1 MTYTITDTPTDTVA
15 VTRRPS
21 SLSAFFEKY
30 TLIIITLAV
39 IAFFSFYPGT
49 SAQFLTVVSLNT
61 VLTNMLCALMVA
73 LAALFPFV
81 AGYMDFSVGAT
92 AAITCVFAARM
103 MDVTV
108 NGFGWPVW
116 LAILVPVA
124 LSPLIGIANGFFV
137 TRLKMNPF
145 VTTLG
150 MSLLLYGISMLW
162 TGGQRLSAPSGSIV
176 STFASTK
183 WLGLPVPVYFVLVIA
198 IVVWYILTHTPF
210 GRTLYG
216 MGSSTPS
223 ARLVGIRVDRN
234 LWWSFAIASFLAS
247 LAGILQLAQVGSAT
261 ASDGGSLLFKG
272 ITFIFLSATAITPGF
287 FNVWGVVIAGIL
299 LSVSVTGLTF
309 MGYAGWTTNV
319 FNGIALLAAVGLSTY
334 LGRRK
339 KQG

>member
-1 MTYTITDTPTDTVA
+1 MTTTAPTPPTDTVVVA
-15 VTRRPS
+15 KQPSRVT
-21 SLSAFFEKY
+21 AFFEKY
-30 TLIIITLAV
+30 ALVVIALAV

-49 SAQFLTVVSLNT
+49 STQFLTVSSLNT

-73 LAALFPFV
+73 LAALFPFA

-92 AAITCVFAARM
+92 AAITCVFAARL
-103 MDVTV
+103 MDTTV

-116 LAILVPVA
+116 LAILVPVV
-124 LSPLIGIANGFFV
+124 LSPVIGIVNGFFV
-137 TRLKMNPF
+137 TKLKMNPF

-150 MSLLLYGISMLW
+150 MSLFLYGISMLW
-162 TGGQRLSAPSGSIV
+162 TGGQRLSSPAGSIILK
-176 STFASTK
+176 FATTK
-183 WLGLPVPVYFVLVIA
+183 FLKLPVPVYAVLLVA
-198 IVVWYILTHTPF
+198 LVVWYVLTHTPF
-210 GRTLYG
+210 GRSLYG

-234 LWWSFAIASFLAS
+234 LWWSFAVASFIAS
-247 LAGILQLAQVGSAT
+247 LAGIVQLAQVGSAT

-287 FNVWGVVIAGIL
+287 FNVWGAVIAGIL

-319 FNGIALLAAVGLSTY
+319 FNGVALITAVALSTY

-339 KQG
+339 KLG

>member
-1 MTYTITDTPTDTVA
+1 MTSPASAAPTDTVVIA
-15 VTRRPS
+15 KSPS
-21 SLSAFFEKY
+21 RVAAFFEKY
-30 TLIIITLAV
+30 TLIIITLMVIVFFAV
-39 IAFFSFYPGT
+39 YPGT
-49 SAQFLTVVSLNT
+49 STQFLTVTSLNT

-92 AAITCVFAARM
+92 AALTCVLAARF
-103 MDVTV
+103 MDTTV

-124 LSPLIGIANGFFV
+124 ASPIIGIANGFFV
-137 TRLKMNPF
+137 TKWKMNPF

-162 TGGQRLSAPSGSIV
+162 TGGQRLSAPAGSIIL
-176 STFASTK
+176 TFATTK
-183 WLGLPVPVYFVLVIA
+183 WLGLPVPVYAVFAIA
-198 IVVWYILTHTPF
+198 LVVWYVLTHTPF
-210 GRTLYG
+210 GRSLYG

-234 LWWSFAIASFLAS
+234 LWWAFGIASLLGS
-247 LAGILQLAQVGSAT
+247 LAGIMQLAQVGSAT

-287 FNVWGVVIAGIL
+287 FNVWGAVIAGIL

-309 MGYAGWTTNV
+309 MGFAGWTTNV
-319 FNGIALLAAVGLSTY
+319 FNGIALITAVALSTY

-339 KQG
+339 KFG

>member
-1 MTYTITDTPTDTVA
+1 MTTPAPAPPTDTVVVA
-15 VTRRPS
+15 KRPS
-21 SLSAFFEKY
+21 PVTAFFEKY
-30 TLIIITLAV
+30 TLIIITLVVIGFFAV
-39 IAFFSFYPGT
+39 YPGT
-49 SAQFLTVVSLNT
+49 STQFLTVTSLNT
-61 VLTNMLCALMVA
+61 VLTNMLCPLMVA

-92 AAITCVFAARM
+92 AALICVLSARL

-116 LAILVPVA
+116 LAVILPIIVSPV
-124 LSPLIGIANGFFV
+124 IGIVNGFFV
-137 TRLKMNPF
+137 TRMKMNPF

-150 MSLLLYGISMLW
+150 MSLFLYGISMLW
-162 TGGQRLSAPSGSIV
+162 TGGQRLSAPAGSFV
-176 STFASTK
+176 ATFNNTK
-183 WLGLPVPVYFVLVIA
+183 LLGLPVPVYAVFVVAL
-198 IVVWYILTHTPF
+198 VVWYVLTHTPY
-210 GRTLYG
+210 GRSLYG

-234 LWWSFAIASFLAS
+234 LWLAFGIASFLGS
-247 LAGILQLAQVGSAT
+247 FAGILQLVQVGSAT

-287 FNVWGVVIAGIL
+287 FNVWGAVIAGIL

-319 FNGIALLAAVGLSTY
+319 FNGVALITAVALSTY
-334 LGRRK
+334 LGRK
-339 KQG
+339 KRNG

>member
-1 MTYTITDTPTDTVA
+1 MTSPASAAPTDTVVVA
-15 VTRRPS
+15 KSPSRVT
-21 SLSAFFEKY
+21 AFFEKY
-30 TLIIITLAV
+30 TLIILTLVV
-39 IAFFSFYPGT
+39 IGFFAIYPGT
-49 SAQFLTVVSLNT
+49 STQFLTVTSLNT

-73 LAALFPFV
+73 LAAMFPFV

-92 AAITCVFAARM
+92 AALTCVLAARL
-103 MDVTV
+103 MDTTV

-116 LAILVPVA
+116 LAIVVPVL
-124 LSPLIGIANGFFV
+124 LSPIIGFANGFFV

-162 TGGQRLSAPSGSIV
+162 TGGQRLSAPAGFLILK
-176 STFASTK
+176 FATTK
-183 WLGLPVPVYFVLVIA
+183 FLGLPVPVYAVFVIA
-198 IVVWYILTHTPF
+198 LIVWYVLTHTPF
-210 GRTLYG
+210 GRSLYG

-234 LWWSFAIASFLAS
+234 LWWAFAIASLLGS
-247 LAGILQLAQVGSAT
+247 LAGIMQLAQVGSAT

-287 FNVWGVVIAGIL
+287 FNVWGAVIAGIL

-309 MGYAGWTTNV
+309 MGFAGWTTNV
-319 FNGIALLAAVGLSTY
+319 FNGIALITAVALSTY

-339 KQG
+339 KLG